1 LTVIEYFF
9 FSDYSRRRLE
19 EYYPQ
24 HVFPV
29 VYEGQELSQ
38 VVNGKIR
45 PLVLP
50 PAQEERCY
58 WTVEGY
64 EWILD
69 P

>member
-1 LTVIEYFF
+1 
-9 FSDYSRRRLE
+9 
-19 EYYPQ
+19 
-24 HVFPV
+24 V
-29 VYEGQELSQ
+29 VYEGQELTQ